1 MLGAPCCLALSLSIP
16 PYPWGRCATLI
27 TPIPGC
33 PTILMPLLT
42 IMCTAYTAIR
52 SILTPCL
59 FWRCFRQY
67 TLTMIV
73 AKVSDQQKMIA
84 RESWTDEK
92 TGVPERSR
100 VLHHPCQKDF
110 ALNSLCP
117 GYHWLTCNNPGGEHW
132 NLLPKGIQAYAAWIV
147 CSSPDSRLGW
157 DGEKE
162 HSPKTLMNLC
172 LWVAKNEESSMPSSQ
187 WQGWGVLYPSFST
200 WDFIC
205 S

>member
-1 MLGAPCCLALSLSIP
+1 MI
-16 PYPWGRCATLI
+16 I
-27 TPIPGC
+27 PIPGC

-42 IMCTAYTAIR
+42 IMCTAHIAIR
-52 SILTPCL
+52 PILTPCL
-59 FWRCFRQY
+59 FWRCLGQY

-73 AKVSDQQKMIA
+73 TKVSDQQKMIA

-92 TGVPERSR
+92 TGMPEWSR
-100 VLHHPCQKDF
+100 VLHHSCQKDF
-110 ALNSLCP
+110 ALNPLCP
-117 GYHWLTCNNPGGEHW
+117 RYHWLTCNKPSGEHW
-132 NLLPKGIQAYAAWIV
+132 NLLPKGIQAYTAWIV

-157 DGEKE
+157 HGENE
-162 HSPKTLMNLC
+162 DSPKTLMNLC
-172 LWVAKNEESSMPSSQ
+172 LWVFKNEESWIPSSH